1 MINQEQKDPIK
12 IFKEWYQGAQECGL
26 EEPTAVMLATADNQ
40 GRPSAR
46 MVLLKGYSER
56 GFVFYTNLRSR
67 KGRQLESNPFAA
79 LCFHWMPLGRQVR
92 IEGRVALVSK
102 EEADSYFSSGNRGSQ
117 IGAWA
122 SIQSSEMV
130 DSNTLHG
137 RIKRYEEKFSKLNV
151 PRPEFW
157 SGFRLEPDAIEF
169 WEHRPSRLHDR
180 LFFKRKESAWEKKSL
195 YP

>member
-67 KGRQLESNPFAA
+67 KGRQLEANP
-79 LCFHWMPLGRQVR
+79 
-92 IEGRVALVSK
+92 
-102 EEADSYFSSGNRGSQ
+102 
-117 IGAWA
+117 
-122 SIQSSEMV
+122 
-130 DSNTLHG
+130 
-137 RIKRYEEKFSKLNV
+137 
-151 PRPEFW
+151 
-157 SGFRLEPDAIEF
+157 
-169 WEHRPSRLHDR
+169 
-180 LFFKRKESAWEKKSL
+180 
-195 YP
+195 

>member
-1 MINQEQKDPIK
+1 MISQEQTDPIK
-12 IFKEWYQGAQECGL
+12 IFKEWFKGAHKCGL

-46 MVLLKGYSER
+46 MVLLKSYSER

-92 IEGRVALVSK
+92 IEGAVSSVSK
-102 EEADSYFSSGNRGSQ
+102 EEADSYFSSRERGSQ

-122 SIQSSEMV
+122 SIQSSELI
-130 DSNTLHG
+130 DSNALHG
-137 RIKRYEEKFSKLNV
+137 RIKKYEKKFSNSDV

-157 SGFRLEPDAIEF
+157 SGFCLDPDVIEF
-169 WEHRPSRLHDR
+169 WEHGPSRLHER
-180 LFFKRKESAWEKKSL
+180 TFFERKGSAWERKSL